1 LGLNYSRNL
10 GGAVLSAEV
19 QPQPFLR
26 WAGGKRK
33 LAGFIANS
41 FPTKLNYDSAHYYE
55 PFLGGG
61 ALAFYIGQKES
72 PVYIPG
78 SRIHLS
84 DMNPDLI
91 SAYQV
96 LRDDPLTLMRHLIK
110 LGKNTDREAFE
121 KVRSSRPNTKIEIAA
136 RFIYLN
142 KTCFNGLWRVNSK
155 GEFNVPWGKLQNPRI
170 FDEAILLANSKRL
183 SGAKIAK
190 RDYLNQLELAKKGDL
205 VYLDPPYI
213 PLSSSSSFSKYSK
226 LDFDL
231 SNHEQLASC
240 INSLTKRGVFVVLS
254 NSDTS
259 DTRRIFGETMNLYQI
274 SVGRS
279 ISAKSESRKR
289 VNEIIATNYDVDS
302 ISDVGLLKR
311 IK

>member
-1 LGLNYSRNL
+1 MT
-10 GGAVLSAEV
+10 VEV

-33 LAGFIANS
+33 LASFIANS
-41 FPTKLNYDSAHYYE
+41 FPNKLDYGSAHYYE

-72 PVYIPG
+72 PYYIPG

-91 SAYQV
+91 CAYQV
-96 LRDDPLTLMRHLIK
+96 LKDEPLLLMKHLTR
-110 LGKNTDREAFE
+110 LGKHTDREAFD
-121 KVRSSRPNTKIEIAA
+121 KVRALRPTAKIEIAA

-155 GEFNVPWGKLQNPRI
+155 GEFNVPWGKLQNPTI
-170 FDEAILLANSKRL
+170 FDESILVANSKRL
-183 SGAKIAK
+183 RGAKIAN
-190 RDYLNQLELAKKGDL
+190 RDFLKQLELPKRGDL

-213 PLSSSSSFSKYSK
+213 PLSLSSNFSKYSK
-226 LDFDL
+226 LDFDI

-240 INSLTKRGVFVVLS
+240 IDSLTKRGVFVILS

-259 DTRRIFGETMNLYQI
+259 DTRAIFGGSMNLYQI

-289 VNEIIATNYDVDS
+289 VNEVIATNYHVDS
-302 ISDVGLLKR
+302 LSDLGLLKK
-311 IK
+311 IN

>member
-1 LGLNYSRNL
+1 MS
-10 GGAVLSAEV
+10 VEV

-26 WAGGKRK
+26 WAGGKRR
-33 LAGFIANS
+33 LAAIIANS
-41 FPTKLNYDSAHYYE
+41 FPTKINYSTAHYYE

-61 ALAFYIGQKES
+61 ALAFYIGHKES
-72 PVYIPG
+72 PFYIPG

-84 DMNPDLI
+84 DTNPDLI

-96 LRDDPLTLMRHLIK
+96 LRDEPLTLMKHLTK
-110 LGKNTDREAFE
+110 LGKQTDREAFE
-121 KVRSSRPNTKIEIAA
+121 KVRASRPTAKIEIAA

-170 FDEAILLANSKRL
+170 FDESILRANSIRL
-183 SGAKIAK
+183 RGAKIAK
-190 RDYLNQLELAKKGDL
+190 RDFLSQLKLAQKGDL

-226 LDFDL
+226 LDFNI
-231 SNHEQLASC
+231 SNHEQLANC
-240 INSLTKRGVFVVLS
+240 IESLTKRGVFVVLS

-259 DTRRIFGETMNLYQI
+259 ETRRIFGEFMNLYQI

-279 ISAKSESRKR
+279 ISANSESRKR
-289 VNEIIATNYDVDS
+289 VNEVIATNYEVES
-302 ISDVGLLKR
+302 LSDIGLLKR

>member
-1 LGLNYSRNL
+1 M
-10 GGAVLSAEV
+10 

-41 FPTKLNYDSAHYYE
+41 FPTKLDYNSAHYYE

-72 PVYIPG
+72 PFYIPG
-78 SRIHLS
+78 SRIYLS
-84 DMNPDLI
+84 DTNPDLI

-96 LRDDPLTLMRHLIK
+96 LRDDPLTLMKNLKR
-110 LGKNTDREAFE
+110 LGKHTDREAFE
-121 KVRSSRPNTKIEIAA
+121 KVRASRPATKIDIAA

-170 FDEAILLANSKRL
+170 FDESILMANSKRL
-183 SGAKIAK
+183 HGAKIAK
-190 RDYLNQLELAKKGDL
+190 RDFLSQLKGAQKGDL

-226 LDFDL
+226 QDFDI

-240 INSLTKRGVFVVLS
+240 INSLTKRGVFVILS

-259 DTRRIFGETMNLYQI
+259 DTRSIFGESMNLYQI

-279 ISAKSESRKR
+279 ISAKSASRKR
-289 VNEIIATNYDVDS
+289 VNEVIATNYDVDS

>member
-1 LGLNYSRNL
+1 MS
-10 GGAVLSAEV
+10 VEV

-41 FPTKLNYDSAHYYE
+41 FPNKLDYGSARYYE

-72 PVYIPG
+72 PYYIPG

-91 SAYQV
+91 CAYQV
-96 LRDDPLTLMRHLIK
+96 LKDEPLMLMKHLTR
-110 LGKNTDREAFE
+110 LGKHTDREAFE
-121 KVRSSRPNTKIEIAA
+121 KVRALRPTAKIEIAA

-155 GEFNVPWGKLQNPRI
+155 GEFNVPWGKLQNPTI
-170 FDEAILLANSKRL
+170 FDESILLANSKRL
-183 SGAKIAK
+183 RGAKIAK
-190 RDYLNQLELAKKGDL
+190 RDFLKQLELPKRGDL

-213 PLSSSSSFSKYSK
+213 PLSTSSNFSKYSK
-226 LDFDL
+226 LDFDI

-240 INSLTKRGVFVVLS
+240 INSLTKRGVFVILS

-259 DTRRIFGETMNLYQI
+259 DTRAIFGGSMNLYQI

-289 VNEIIATNYDVDS
+289 VNEVIATNYDVDS
-302 ISDVGLLKR
+302 LSDLGLLKK
-311 IK
+311 IN

>member
-1 LGLNYSRNL
+1 
-10 GGAVLSAEV
+10 LSNAV

-33 LAGFIANS
+33 LARFIANS
-41 FPTKLNYDSAHYYE
+41 FPTDLDYGSAHYYE

-72 PVYIPG
+72 PFYIPG

-84 DMNPDLI
+84 DTNPDLI

-96 LRDDPLTLMRHLIK
+96 LRDDPLTLMKSLIR
-110 LGKNTDREAFE
+110 LGKQTDREAFE
-121 KVRSSRPNTKIEIAA
+121 RVRASHPSTKIEIAA

-170 FDEAILLANSKRL
+170 FDEAILIANSKRL
-183 SGAKIAK
+183 RGAKIAK
-190 RDYLNQLELAKKGDL
+190 RDFLSQLALAQKGDL

-226 LDFDL
+226 LDFDI

-259 DTRRIFGETMNLYQI
+259 DTRTIFGESMNLYQI

>member
-1 LGLNYSRNL
+1 MGLNYSRNL

-170 FDEAILLANSKRL
+170 FDESILLANSKRL

-190 RDYLNQLELAKKGDL
+190 RDFLNQLELAKKGDL

-226 LDFDL
+226 LDFDI
-231 SNHEQLASC
+231 SNHEQLASS

-259 DTRRIFGETMNLYQI
+259 DTRKIFGDSMNLYQI

>member
-1 LGLNYSRNL
+1 
-10 GGAVLSAEV
+10 
-19 QPQPFLR
+19 
-26 WAGGKRK
+26 
-33 LAGFIANS
+33 
-41 FPTKLNYDSAHYYE
+41 
-55 PFLGGG
+55 
-61 ALAFYIGQKES
+61 
-72 PVYIPG
+72 
-78 SRIHLS
+78 
-84 DMNPDLI
+84 
-91 SAYQV
+91 
-96 LRDDPLTLMRHLIK
+96 
-110 LGKNTDREAFE
+110 
-121 KVRSSRPNTKIEIAA
+121 
-136 RFIYLN
+136 
-142 KTCFNGLWRVNSK
+142 
-155 GEFNVPWGKLQNPRI
+155 VPWGKLQNPRI

-259 DTRRIFGETMNLYQI
+259 DTRRIFGESMNLYQI

>member
-1 LGLNYSRNL
+1 M
-10 GGAVLSAEV
+10 

-41 FPTKLNYDSAHYYE
+41 FPAKLDYSSAHYYE

-72 PVYIPG
+72 PFYIPG

-84 DMNPDLI
+84 DTNPDLI

-96 LRDDPLTLMRHLIK
+96 LRDDPLTLMKHLAK
-110 LGKNTDREAFE
+110 LARQTDREAFE
-121 KVRSSRPNTKIEIAA
+121 KARASRPSAKIEIAA

-155 GEFNVPWGKLQNPRI
+155 GEFNVPWGKLQNPKI
-170 FDEAILLANSKRL
+170 FDELVLMADSIRL
-183 SGAKIAK
+183 RGAKIAK
-190 RDYLNQLELAKKGDL
+190 RDFLSQLESSRTGDL

-213 PLSSSSSFSKYSK
+213 PISSSSSFSKYSK
-226 LDFDL
+226 LDFDI
-231 SNHEQLASC
+231 SNHEQLAAC
-240 INSLTKRGVFVVLS
+240 IDSLTNRGVFVVLS

-259 DTRRIFGETMNLYQI
+259 DTRRIFGKSMNLYQI

-279 ISAKSESRKR
+279 ISASSMSRKR
-289 VNEIIATNYDVDS
+289 VNEVIATNYEVDS

>member
-1 LGLNYSRNL
+1 M
-10 GGAVLSAEV
+10 

-41 FPTKLNYDSAHYYE
+41 FPTKLDYSSAHYYE

-72 PVYIPG
+72 PFYIPG
-78 SRIHLS
+78 SRLHLS
-84 DMNPDLI
+84 DTNPDLI

-96 LRDDPLTLMRHLIK
+96 LRDEPLTLMKHLAK
-110 LGKNTDREAFE
+110 LGRKTDKEAFE
-121 KVRSSRPNTKIEIAA
+121 KVRASRPTAKIEIAA

-155 GEFNVPWGKLQNPRI
+155 GEFNVPWGKLQSPRI
-170 FDEAILLANSKRL
+170 FDESILMANSLRL
-183 SGAKIAK
+183 RGAKIAK
-190 RDYLNQLELAKKGDL
+190 RDFLGQLEPAKKGDL

-226 LDFDL
+226 LDFDI
-231 SNHEQLASC
+231 SNHEQLANC
-240 INSLTKRGVFVVLS
+240 IKSLTKRGVFVVLS
-254 NSDTS
+254 NSDTR
-259 DTRRIFGETMNLYQI
+259 DTRRIFGESMNLYQI

-279 ISAKSESRKR
+279 ISASSESRKR
-289 VNEIIATNYDVDS
+289 VNEVIATNYEVES
-302 ISDVGLLKR
+302 LSDVGLLKR

>member
-1 LGLNYSRNL
+1 MSI
-10 GGAVLSAEV
+10 EV

-41 FPTKLNYDSAHYYE
+41 FPTNLDYGSAHYYE

-72 PVYIPG
+72 PFYIPG
-78 SRIHLS
+78 SRIYLS
-84 DMNPDLI
+84 DTNPDLI

-96 LRDDPLTLMRHLIK
+96 LRDDPLALMKNLKR
-110 LGKNTDREAFE
+110 LGKHTDREAFE
-121 KVRSSRPNTKIEIAA
+121 KVRASRPVTKIDIAA

-170 FDEAILLANSKRL
+170 FDESILKANANRL
-183 SGAKIAK
+183 HGAKIAK
-190 RDYLNQLELAKKGDL
+190 RDFLSQLKRAQKGDL

-226 LDFDL
+226 LDFDI

-240 INSLTKRGVFVVLS
+240 IESLTQRGVFVILS

-259 DTRRIFGETMNLYQI
+259 ETRKIFGGSMNLYQI

-302 ISDVGLLKR
+302 VSDVGLLKK

>member
-1 LGLNYSRNL
+1 
-10 GGAVLSAEV
+10 LSAEV

>member
-1 LGLNYSRNL
+1 MS
-10 GGAVLSAEV
+10 VEV

-33 LAGFIANS
+33 LASFIANS
-41 FPTKLNYDSAHYYE
+41 FPTKLDYGSAHYYE

-72 PVYIPG
+72 PFYIPG
-78 SRIHLS
+78 SHIHLS
-84 DMNPDLI
+84 DTNPDLI

-96 LRDDPLTLMRHLIK
+96 LRDDPLTLMKHLK
-110 LGKNTDREAFE
+110 RLGKNTDREAFE
-121 KVRSSRPNTKIEIAA
+121 KVRASRPNAKIDIAA

-170 FDEAILLANSKRL
+170 FDESILMANSKRL
-183 SGAKIAK
+183 HGAKIAK
-190 RDYLNQLELAKKGDL
+190 RDFLSQLESAQKGDL

-226 LDFDL
+226 LDFDI
-231 SNHEQLASC
+231 SNHEELASC
-240 INSLTKRGVFVVLS
+240 IDSLTKSGVFVILS

-259 DTRRIFGETMNLYQI
+259 DTRSIFGKSLNLYQI

-279 ISAKSESRKR
+279 IAAKSESRKR
-289 VNEIIATNYDVDS
+289 VNEVIATNYDVDS
-302 ISDVGLLKR
+302 TSDMGLLKK
-311 IK
+311 IN

>member
-1 LGLNYSRNL
+1 M
-10 GGAVLSAEV
+10 SAEV

-41 FPTKLNYDSAHYYE
+41 FPTKLDYSSAHYYE

-61 ALAFYIGQKES
+61 ALAFYTGQKES
-72 PVYIPG
+72 PFYIPG

-84 DMNPDLI
+84 DTNPDLI

-96 LRDDPLTLMRHLIK
+96 LRDEPLTLMKHLTK
-110 LGKNTDREAFE
+110 LGKKTDREAFE
-121 KVRSSRPNTKIEIAA
+121 TVRASRPTTKIEIAA

-170 FDEAILLANSKRL
+170 FDESILMANSLRL
-183 SGAKIAK
+183 RGANIAK
-190 RDYLNQLELAKKGDL
+190 RDFLSTLKTAHKGDL

-226 LDFDL
+226 LDFDI
-231 SNHEQLASC
+231 SNHEQLANS
-240 INSLTKRGVFVVLS
+240 IKSLTKRGVFVVLS

-259 DTRRIFGETMNLYQI
+259 DTRRIFGESMNLYQI

-279 ISAKSESRKR
+279 ISASSESRKR
-289 VNEIIATNYDVDS
+289 VNEVIATNYEVES
-302 ISDVGLLKR
+302 LSDVGLLKR

>member
-1 LGLNYSRNL
+1 MS
-10 GGAVLSAEV
+10 VEV
-19 QPQPFLR
+19 KPQPFLR

-33 LAGFIANS
+33 LAGYIANS
-41 FPTKLNYDSAHYYE
+41 FPTTLDYGSAHYFE

-61 ALAFYIGQKES
+61 ALAFFIGQKSS
-72 PVYIPG
+72 PYYIPG

-84 DMNPDLI
+84 DTNPDLI

-96 LRDDPLTLMRHLIK
+96 IRDQPLELMKSLTR
-110 LGKNTDREAFE
+110 LGKNIDRESFE
-121 KVRSSRPNTKIEIAA
+121 KVRASHPSTRLEIAA

-155 GEFNVPWGKLQNPRI
+155 GEFNVPWGKLSNPMI
-170 FDEAILLANSKRL
+170 FDESVLMANSIRL
-183 SGAKIAK
+183 RGAKIAK
-190 RDYLNQLELAKKGDL
+190 RDFLSQLDSAQTGDL
-205 VYLDPPYI
+205 VYLDPPYL

-226 LDFDL
+226 LDFDI
-231 SNHEQLASC
+231 SDHESLATC

-259 DTRRIFGETMNLYQI
+259 DTRRIFGESMNLYQI

-289 VNEIIATNYDVDS
+289 VNEVIATNYEVDS
-302 ISDVGLLKR
+302 VSDVGLLKK

>member
-1 LGLNYSRNL
+1 M
-10 GGAVLSAEV
+10 

-26 WAGGKRK
+26 WAGGKRR
-33 LAGFIANS
+33 LAAIIANS
-41 FPTKLNYDSAHYYE
+41 FPTKINYSTAHYYE

-72 PVYIPG
+72 PFYIPG

-84 DMNPDLI
+84 DTNPDLI

-96 LRDDPLTLMRHLIK
+96 LRDEPLTLMKHLTK
-110 LGKNTDREAFE
+110 LGKQTDREAFE
-121 KVRSSRPNTKIEIAA
+121 KVRASRPTAKIEIAA

-170 FDEAILLANSKRL
+170 FDESILRANSIRL
-183 SGAKIAK
+183 RGAKIAK
-190 RDYLNQLELAKKGDL
+190 RDFLSQLKLAQKGDL

-226 LDFDL
+226 LDFNI
-231 SNHEQLASC
+231 SNHEQLANC
-240 INSLTKRGVFVVLS
+240 IESLTKRGVFVVLS

-259 DTRRIFGETMNLYQI
+259 ETRRIFGEFMNLYQI

-279 ISAKSESRKR
+279 ISANSESRKR
-289 VNEIIATNYDVDS
+289 VNEVIATNYEVES
-302 ISDVGLLKR
+302 LSDIGLLKR

>member
-1 LGLNYSRNL
+1 
-10 GGAVLSAEV
+10 V

-41 FPTKLNYDSAHYYE
+41 FPTNLDYSSAHYYE

-72 PVYIPG
+72 PFYIPG

-84 DMNPDLI
+84 DTNPDLI

-96 LRDDPLTLMRHLIK
+96 LRDEPVTLMKHLTK
-110 LGKNTDREAFE
+110 LGRQTDREAFE
-121 KVRSSRPNTKIEIAA
+121 KVRASRPKSKIEIAA

-170 FDEAILLANSKRL
+170 FDESILITNSNRL
-183 SGAKIAK
+183 RGAKIAK
-190 RDYLNQLELAKKGDL
+190 RDFLSQLEPAQKGDL

-226 LDFDL
+226 LDFDI
-231 SNHEQLASC
+231 SNHEELATC
-240 INSLTKRGVFVVLS
+240 IKSLTKRGVFVVLS

-259 DTRRIFGETMNLYQI
+259 DTRRIFGESMNLYQI

-279 ISAKSESRKR
+279 ISASSESRKR
-289 VNEIIATNYDVDS
+289 VNEVIATNYEVDS
-302 ISDVGLLKR
+302 VSDVGLLKR

>member
-1 LGLNYSRNL
+1 MSN
-10 GGAVLSAEV
+10 AV

-41 FPTKLNYDSAHYYE
+41 FPADLDYGSAHYYE

-72 PVYIPG
+72 PFYIPG

-84 DMNPDLI
+84 DTNPDLI

-96 LRDDPLTLMRHLIK
+96 LRDDPLTLMKSLIR
-110 LGKNTDREAFE
+110 LGKQTDREAFE
-121 KVRSSRPNTKIEIAA
+121 RVRASHPSTKIEIAA

-170 FDEAILLANSKRL
+170 FDEAILIANSKRL
-183 SGAKIAK
+183 RGAKIAK
-190 RDYLNQLELAKKGDL
+190 RDFLSQLESAQKGDL

-213 PLSSSSSFSKYSK
+213 PLSSSSRVTFRFTHTQEKYSGTTHR
-226 LDFDL
+226 
-231 SNHEQLASC
+231 SACEC
-240 INSLTKRGVFVVLS
+240 RTKQVM
-254 NSDTS
+254 
-259 DTRRIFGETMNLYQI
+259 EH
-274 SVGRS
+274 
-279 ISAKSESRKR
+279 
-289 VNEIIATNYDVDS
+289 
-302 ISDVGLLKR
+302 LK
-311 IK
+311 I

>member
-1 LGLNYSRNL
+1 
-10 GGAVLSAEV
+10 LSAEV

-41 FPTKLNYDSAHYYE
+41 FPTKLDYSSAHYYE

-72 PVYIPG
+72 PFYIPG

-84 DMNPDLI
+84 DTNPDLI

-96 LRDDPLTLMRHLIK
+96 LRDEPLTLMKHLTK
-110 LGKNTDREAFE
+110 LGRQTDREAFE
-121 KVRSSRPNTKIEIAA
+121 KVRASRPKSKLEIAA

-170 FDEAILLANSKRL
+170 FDESILIANSIRL
-183 SGAKIAK
+183 RGAKIAK
-190 RDYLNQLELAKKGDL
+190 RDFLSQLEPARKGDL

-226 LDFDL
+226 LDFDI
-231 SNHEQLASC
+231 SNHEELATC
-240 INSLTKRGVFVVLS
+240 IKSLTKRGVFVVLS

-259 DTRRIFGETMNLYQI
+259 DTRRIFGESMNLYQI

-289 VNEIIATNYDVDS
+289 VNEIIATNYEVDS

-311 IK
+311 VQ

>member
-1 LGLNYSRNL
+1 MGLNYSRNL
-10 GGAVLSAEV
+10 RGAVLSAEV

>member
-1 LGLNYSRNL
+1 VRASHP
-10 GGAVLSAEV
+10 V
-19 QPQPFLR
+19 
-26 WAGGKRK
+26 RK
-33 LAGFIANS
+33 I
-41 FPTKLNYDSAHYYE
+41 D
-55 PFLGGG
+55 
-61 ALAFYIGQKES
+61 
-72 PVYIPG
+72 
-78 SRIHLS
+78 
-84 DMNPDLI
+84 
-91 SAYQV
+91 
-96 LRDDPLTLMRHLIK
+96 
-110 LGKNTDREAFE
+110 
-121 KVRSSRPNTKIEIAA
+121 IAA

-155 GEFNVPWGKLQNPRI
+155 GEFNVPWGKLQNPTI
-170 FDEAILLANSKRL
+170 FDESILIANSKRL
-183 SGAKIAK
+183 QGAKIAK
-190 RDYLNQLELAKKGDL
+190 REFLRQLENAKNGDL

-226 LDFDL
+226 LDFDI

-240 INSLTKRGVFVVLS
+240 IDSLTKKGVFVILS

-259 DTRRIFGETMNLYQI
+259 ETRKIFGGSMNLYQI

-302 ISDVGLLKR
+302 VSDVGLLKK

>member
-1 LGLNYSRNL
+1 MS
-10 GGAVLSAEV
+10 VEV

-26 WAGGKRK
+26 WAGGKRR
-33 LAGFIANS
+33 LVALIANS
-41 FPTKLNYDSAHYYE
+41 FPTKIDYSSAHYYE

-61 ALAFYIGQKES
+61 ALAFYIGHKES
-72 PVYIPG
+72 PFYIPG

-84 DMNPDLI
+84 DTNPDLI

-96 LRDDPLTLMRHLIK
+96 LRDDPLTLMKHLAK
-110 LGKNTDREAFE
+110 LGKQTDREAFE
-121 KVRSSRPNTKIEIAA
+121 KARASRPTSKIEIAA

-170 FDEAILLANSKRL
+170 FDESIFKANSIRL
-183 SGAKIAK
+183 RGAKIAK
-190 RDYLNQLELAKKGDL
+190 RDFLSQLKLAQKGDL

-226 LDFDL
+226 LDFNI
-231 SNHEQLASC
+231 SNHEQLANC
-240 INSLTKRGVFVVLS
+240 IESLTKRGVFVVLS

-259 DTRRIFGETMNLYQI
+259 ETRRIFGEFMNLYQI

-279 ISAKSESRKR
+279 ISANSESRKR
-289 VNEIIATNYDVDS
+289 VNEVIATNYEVES
-302 ISDVGLLKR
+302 LSEIGLLKR

>member
-1 LGLNYSRNL
+1 
-10 GGAVLSAEV
+10 LSAEV

-41 FPTKLNYDSAHYYE
+41 FPTKIDYSSAHYYE

-72 PVYIPG
+72 PFYIPG

-84 DMNPDLI
+84 DTNPDLI

-96 LRDDPLTLMRHLIK
+96 LRDEPVTLMKQLAK
-110 LGKNTDREAFE
+110 LGRQTDRDAFE
-121 KVRSSRPNTKIEIAA
+121 KVRAARPTTKIEIAA

-170 FDEAILLANSKRL
+170 FDESILMANSIRL
-183 SGAKIAK
+183 RGAKIAK
-190 RDYLNQLELAKKGDL
+190 RDFLSQLEPAQKGDL

-226 LDFDL
+226 LDFDI
-231 SNHEQLASC
+231 SNHEQLATC
-240 INSLTKRGVFVVLS
+240 IKALTKRGVFVVLS
-254 NSDTS
+254 NSDTI
-259 DTRRIFGETMNLYQI
+259 DTRRIFGDSMNLYQI

-279 ISAKSESRKR
+279 ISANSESRKR
-289 VNEIIATNYDVDS
+289 VNEIIATNYEVDS

-311 IK
+311 VK

>member
-1 LGLNYSRNL
+1 M
-10 GGAVLSAEV
+10 

-41 FPTKLNYDSAHYYE
+41 FPTNLDYSSAHYYE

-72 PVYIPG
+72 PFYIPG

-84 DMNPDLI
+84 DTNPDLI

-96 LRDDPLTLMRHLIK
+96 LRDEPVTLMKHLTK
-110 LGKNTDREAFE
+110 LGRQTDREAFE
-121 KVRSSRPNTKIEIAA
+121 KVRASRPKSKIEIAA

-170 FDEAILLANSKRL
+170 FDESILITNSNRL
-183 SGAKIAK
+183 RGAKIAK
-190 RDYLNQLELAKKGDL
+190 RDFLSQLEPAQKGDL

-226 LDFDL
+226 LDFDI
-231 SNHEQLASC
+231 SNHEELATC
-240 INSLTKRGVFVVLS
+240 IKSLTKRGVFVVLS

-259 DTRRIFGETMNLYQI
+259 DTRRIFGESMNLYQI

-279 ISAKSESRKR
+279 ISASSESRKR
-289 VNEIIATNYDVDS
+289 VNEVIATNYEVDS
-302 ISDVGLLKR
+302 VSDVGLLKR

>member
-1 LGLNYSRNL
+1 MKNL
-10 GGAVLSAEV
+10 
-19 QPQPFLR
+19 
-26 WAGGKRK
+26 KR
-33 LAGFIANS
+33 
-41 FPTKLNYDSAHYYE
+41 
-55 PFLGGG
+55 
-61 ALAFYIGQKES
+61 
-72 PVYIPG
+72 
-78 SRIHLS
+78 
-84 DMNPDLI
+84 
-91 SAYQV
+91 
-96 LRDDPLTLMRHLIK
+96 
-110 LGKNTDREAFE
+110 LGKHTDREAFE
-121 KVRSSRPNTKIEIAA
+121 KVRASRPVTKIDIAA

-170 FDEAILLANSKRL
+170 FDESILKANANRL
-183 SGAKIAK
+183 HGAKIAK
-190 RDYLNQLELAKKGDL
+190 RDFLSQLTRAQKGDL

-226 LDFDL
+226 LDFDI

-240 INSLTKRGVFVVLS
+240 IESLTQRGVFVILS

-259 DTRRIFGETMNLYQI
+259 ETRKIFGGSMNLYQI

-302 ISDVGLLKR
+302 VSDVGLLKK

>member
-1 LGLNYSRNL
+1 M
-10 GGAVLSAEV
+10 

-41 FPTKLNYDSAHYYE
+41 FPTDLDYGSAHYYE

-72 PVYIPG
+72 PFYIPG

-84 DMNPDLI
+84 DTNPDLI

-96 LRDDPLTLMRHLIK
+96 LRDDPLTLMKDLIR
-110 LGKNTDREAFE
+110 LGKHTDREAFE
-121 KVRSSRPNTKIEIAA
+121 RVRASRPRTKIEIAA

-155 GEFNVPWGKLQNPRI
+155 GEFNVPWGKLQNPTI
-170 FDEAILLANSKRL
+170 FNESILMANSKRL
-183 SGAKIAK
+183 RGAKIAK
-190 RDYLNQLELAKKGDL
+190 RDFSSQLELAQKGDL

-226 LDFDL
+226 LDFDI
-231 SNHEQLASC
+231 SNHEELASC
-240 INSLTKRGVFVVLS
+240 INSLTKKGVFVVLS

-259 DTRRIFGETMNLYQI
+259 ETRRIFGESMNLYQI

-279 ISAKSESRKR
+279 IAANSESRKR

>member
-1 LGLNYSRNL
+1 
-10 GGAVLSAEV
+10 V

-41 FPTKLNYDSAHYYE
+41 FPSKLDYGSAHYYE

-72 PVYIPG
+72 PFYIPG

-91 SAYQV
+91 CAYQV
-96 LRDDPLTLMRHLIK
+96 LRDEPLTLMKHLIR
-110 LGKNTDREAFE
+110 LGKQTDRDTFE
-121 KVRSSRPNTKIEIAA
+121 KVRASRPITKIEIAA

-170 FDEAILLANSKRL
+170 FDEAIMMADSKRL
-183 SGAKIAK
+183 RGAKIAK
-190 RDYLNQLELAKKGDL
+190 RDFLNQLEVAQKGDL

-226 LDFDL
+226 LDFDI
-231 SNHEQLASC
+231 SNHEQLANC
-240 INSLTKRGVFVVLS
+240 INSLTNRGVFVILS

-259 DTRRIFGETMNLYQI
+259 ETRTIFGESMNLYQI

-279 ISAKSESRKR
+279 ISAKSESRKH
-289 VNEIIATNYDVDS
+289 VNEIIATNYDVDR
-302 ISDVGLLKR
+302 ISDVGLLKK

>member
-1 LGLNYSRNL
+1 
-10 GGAVLSAEV
+10 LSIEV

-41 FPTKLNYDSAHYYE
+41 FPTNLDYDSAHYYE

-72 PVYIPG
+72 PFYIPG
-78 SRIHLS
+78 SRIYLS
-84 DMNPDLI
+84 DTNPDLI

-96 LRDDPLTLMRHLIK
+96 LRDDPLTLMKNLKR
-110 LGKNTDREAFE
+110 LGKHTDREAFE
-121 KVRSSRPNTKIEIAA
+121 KVRASRPVTKIDIAA

-170 FDEAILLANSKRL
+170 FDESILKANANRL
-183 SGAKIAK
+183 HGAKIAK
-190 RDYLNQLELAKKGDL
+190 RDFLSQLKRAQKGDL

-226 LDFDL
+226 LDFDI

-240 INSLTKRGVFVVLS
+240 IESLTQRGVFVILS

-259 DTRRIFGETMNLYQI
+259 ETRKIFGGSMNLYQI

-302 ISDVGLLKR
+302 VSDVGLLKK

>member
-1 LGLNYSRNL
+1 MS
-10 GGAVLSAEV
+10 VEV
-19 QPQPFLR
+19 KPQPFLR

-33 LAGFIANS
+33 LAGYIANS
-41 FPTKLNYDSAHYYE
+41 FPTKLDYGSAHYFE

-61 ALAFYIGQKES
+61 ALAFFIGQKGS
-72 PVYIPG
+72 SHYIPG

-84 DMNPDLI
+84 DTNPDLI

-96 LRDDPLTLMRHLIK
+96 IRDEPLELMKVLTR
-110 LGKNTDREAFE
+110 LGKNTDRESFE
-121 KVRSSRPNTKIEIAA
+121 KVRASQPTSRIEIAA

-155 GEFNVPWGKLQNPRI
+155 GEFNVPWGKLQNPTI
-170 FDEAILLANSKRL
+170 FDESVLMANSIRL
-183 SGAKIAK
+183 RGAKIAK
-190 RDYLNQLELAKKGDL
+190 RDFLSQLNSAQKGDL
-205 VYLDPPYI
+205 AYLDPPYL
-213 PLSSSSSFSKYSK
+213 PLSSSASFSKYSK
-226 LDFDL
+226 LDFGISD
-231 SNHEQLASC
+231 HEKLAEC

-259 DTRRIFGETMNLYQI
+259 DTRRIFGESMKLYQI

-289 VNEIIATNYDVDS
+289 VNEVIATNYEVDS
-302 ISDVGLLKR
+302 VSDVGLLKK
-311 IK
+311 IN

>member
-1 LGLNYSRNL
+1 M
-10 GGAVLSAEV
+10 SAEV

-41 FPTKLNYDSAHYYE
+41 FPTKLDYSSAHYYE

-61 ALAFYIGQKES
+61 ALAFYTGQKES
-72 PVYIPG
+72 PFYIPG

-84 DMNPDLI
+84 DTNPDLI

-96 LRDDPLTLMRHLIK
+96 LRDEPLTLMKHLTK
-110 LGKNTDREAFE
+110 LGKKTDREAFE
-121 KVRSSRPNTKIEIAA
+121 TVRASRPTTKIEIAA

-170 FDEAILLANSKRL
+170 FDESILMANSLRL
-183 SGAKIAK
+183 RGAKIAK
-190 RDYLNQLELAKKGDL
+190 RDFLSTLKTAHKGDL

-226 LDFDL
+226 LDFDI
-231 SNHEQLASC
+231 SNHEQLANS
-240 INSLTKRGVFVVLS
+240 IKSLTKRGVFVVLS

-259 DTRRIFGETMNLYQI
+259 DTRRIFGEYMNLYQI

-279 ISAKSESRKR
+279 ISASSESRKR
-289 VNEIIATNYDVDS
+289 VNEVIATNYEVES
-302 ISDVGLLKR
+302 LSDVGLLKR

>member
-1 LGLNYSRNL
+1 MSVE
-10 GGAVLSAEV
+10 A

-41 FPTKLNYDSAHYYE
+41 FPSNLDYSRAHYYE

-72 PVYIPG
+72 DFYIPG

-84 DMNPDLI
+84 DTNPDLI

-96 LRDDPLTLMRHLIK
+96 LRDDPLTLMKHLTR
-110 LGKNTDREAFE
+110 LSRQTDREAYE
-121 KVRSSRPNTKIEIAA
+121 KVRNSRPTLKIEIAA

-142 KTCFNGLWRVNSK
+142 KTCFNGLWRVNSR
-155 GEFNVPWGKLQNPRI
+155 GEFNVPWGKLQNPKI
-170 FDEAILLANSKRL
+170 FDESIFIANSIRL
-183 SGAKIAK
+183 RGAKIAK
-190 RDYLNQLELAKKGDL
+190 RDFLNQLENTKKGDI

-213 PLSSSSSFSKYSK
+213 PLSTSSSFSKYSK
-226 LDFDL
+226 LDFNL
-231 SNHEQLASC
+231 ANHEQLATC
-240 INSLTKRGVFVVLS
+240 IESLTSRGVFVVLS
-254 NSDTS
+254 NSDTK
-259 DTRRIFGETMNLYQI
+259 DTRRIFGELMNLYQI

-279 ISAKSESRKR
+279 ISASSESRKR
-289 VNEIIATNYDVDS
+289 VNEIIATNFEVER

-311 IK
+311 IY

>member
-1 LGLNYSRNL
+1 MSI
-10 GGAVLSAEV
+10 EV

-26 WAGGKRK
+26 WAGGKRR

-41 FPTKLNYDSAHYYE
+41 FPIKLDFGSAHYYE

-72 PVYIPG
+72 PFYIPG
-78 SRIHLS
+78 SRLHLS

-91 SAYQV
+91 CAYQV
-96 LRDDPLTLMRHLIK
+96 LKDEPLTLMKHLTR
-110 LGKNTDREAFE
+110 LGKHTDRDTFDKIRALRPAT
-121 KVRSSRPNTKIEIAA
+121 KVEIAA

-142 KTCFNGLWRVNSK
+142 KTCFNGLWRVNNK
-155 GEFNVPWGKLQNPRI
+155 GEFNVPWGKLQNPTI
-170 FDEAILLANSKRL
+170 FDESVLMANSKRL
-183 SGAKIAK
+183 RGAKIAK
-190 RDYLNQLELAKKGDL
+190 RDFIDQLKLPKRGDL

-226 LDFDL
+226 LDFDI

-240 INSLTKRGVFVVLS
+240 IDSLTKRGVFVILS

-259 DTRRIFGETMNLYQI
+259 ETRAIFGGSMNLYQI

-302 ISDVGLLKR
+302 FSDLGLLKK
-311 IK
+311 IN

>member
-1 LGLNYSRNL
+1 
-10 GGAVLSAEV
+10 LSVEV

-41 FPTKLNYDSAHYYE
+41 FPTKLDYGSAHYYE

-72 PVYIPG
+72 PFYIPG
-78 SRIHLS
+78 SRVHLS

-91 SAYQV
+91 CAYQV
-96 LRDDPLTLMRHLIK
+96 LRDEPLTLMKHLTR
-110 LGKNTDREAFE
+110 LGKYTDREAFD
-121 KVRSSRPNTKIEIAA
+121 KVRALRPATKIEIAA

-155 GEFNVPWGKLQNPRI
+155 GEFNVPWGKLQNPTI
-170 FDEAILLANSKRL
+170 FDESILMANSKRL
-183 SGAKIAK
+183 RGAKIAK
-190 RDYLNQLELAKKGDL
+190 RDFLNQLKLPKRGDL

-213 PLSSSSSFSKYSK
+213 PLSSSSNFSKYSK
-226 LDFDL
+226 LDFDI

-240 INSLTKRGVFVVLS
+240 IDSLTKRGVFVILS

-259 DTRRIFGETMNLYQI
+259 DTRAIFGGSMNLYQI

-289 VNEIIATNYDVDS
+289 VNEVIATNYDVDS
-302 ISDVGLLKR
+302 LSDLGLLKK
-311 IK
+311 IN

>member
-1 LGLNYSRNL
+1 M
-10 GGAVLSAEV
+10 

-41 FPTKLNYDSAHYYE
+41 FPTKLDYSSAHYYE

-72 PVYIPG
+72 PFYIPG

-84 DMNPDLI
+84 DTNPDLI

-96 LRDDPLTLMRHLIK
+96 LRDEPLTLMKHLAK
-110 LGKNTDREAFE
+110 LGKQTDREAFE
-121 KVRSSRPNTKIEIAA
+121 KVRASRPTAKIEIAA

-170 FDEAILLANSKRL
+170 FDESILMANSLRL
-183 SGAKIAK
+183 RGARIAK
-190 RDYLNQLELAKKGDL
+190 RDFLSQLEPARKGDL

-226 LDFDL
+226 LDFDI
-231 SNHEQLASC
+231 SNHEELASC
-240 INSLTKRGVFVVLS
+240 IKSLTKRGVFVVLS

-259 DTRRIFGETMNLYQI
+259 DTRRIFGEFMNLYQI

-279 ISAKSESRKR
+279 ISASSESRKR
-289 VNEIIATNYDVDS
+289 VNEVIATNYEVDS

>member
-1 LGLNYSRNL
+1 MS
-10 GGAVLSAEV
+10 VEV

-41 FPTKLNYDSAHYYE
+41 FPAKLDYGSAHYYE

-61 ALAFYIGQKES
+61 ALAFYIGQKEY
-72 PVYIPG
+72 PFYIPG

-84 DMNPDLI
+84 DTNPDLI

-96 LRDDPLTLMRHLIK
+96 LRDDPLALMRHLIK
-110 LGKNTDREAFE
+110 LGKHTDRESFD
-121 KVRSSRPNTKIEIAA
+121 KVRASRPTTKIEIAA

-155 GEFNVPWGKLQNPRI
+155 GEFNVPWGKLQNPTI
-170 FDEAILLANSKRL
+170 FNESILMANSKRL
-183 SGAKIAK
+183 RGAKIAK
-190 RDYLNQLELAKKGDL
+190 RDFSAQMELAQKGDL

-226 LDFDL
+226 LDFDI
-231 SNHEQLASC
+231 SNHENLASC
-240 INSLTKRGVFVVLS
+240 INSLTKKGVFVVLS

-259 DTRRIFGETMNLYQI
+259 ETRRIFGESMNLYQI

-279 ISAKSESRKR
+279 IAANSESRKR
-289 VNEIIATNYDVDS
+289 VNEVIATNYDVDS
-302 ISDVGLLKR
+302 ISDVGLLKK

>member
-1 LGLNYSRNL
+1 M
-10 GGAVLSAEV
+10 

-41 FPTKLNYDSAHYYE
+41 FPTKINYSTAHYYE

-72 PVYIPG
+72 PFYIPG

-84 DMNPDLI
+84 DTNPDLI

-96 LRDDPLTLMRHLIK
+96 LRDEPLTLMKHLTK
-110 LGKNTDREAFE
+110 LGKQTDKEAFE
-121 KVRSSRPNTKIEIAA
+121 KVRASRPTAKIEIAA

-142 KTCFNGLWRVNSK
+142 KTCFNGLWRVNNK
-155 GEFNVPWGKLQNPRI
+155 GVFNVPWGKLQNPRI
-170 FDEAILLANSKRL
+170 FDESILRANSIRL
-183 SGAKIAK
+183 RGAKIAK
-190 RDYLNQLELAKKGDL
+190 RDFLSQLKLAQKGDL

-226 LDFDL
+226 LDFNI
-231 SNHEQLASC
+231 SNHEQLANC
-240 INSLTKRGVFVVLS
+240 IESLTKRGVFVVLS

-259 DTRRIFGETMNLYQI
+259 ETRRIFGEFMNLYQI

-279 ISAKSESRKR
+279 ISANSESRKR
-289 VNEIIATNYDVDS
+289 VNEVIATNYEVES
-302 ISDVGLLKR
+302 LSDIGLLKR